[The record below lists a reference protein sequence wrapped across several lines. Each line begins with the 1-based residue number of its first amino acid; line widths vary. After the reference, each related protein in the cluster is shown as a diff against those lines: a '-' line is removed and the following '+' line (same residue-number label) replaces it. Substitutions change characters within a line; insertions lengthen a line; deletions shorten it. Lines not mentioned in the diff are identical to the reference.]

1 MDNTNNNDSV
11 SVMDANL
18 LQYFE
23 VSKGRWDSILNEAGL
38 SIHNIESETVYF
50 EDTLKK
56 IRSIELLPNEKV
68 MLFFYLGILF
78 TLSAIDA
85 ADNAD

>member
-11 SVMDANL
+11 MEANL

-23 VSKGRWDSILNEAGL
+23 VSKGRWESILNEVGL
-38 SIHNIESETVYF
+38 SNHNIESGTVYF
-50 EDTLKK
+50 EDTLNK
-56 IRSIELLPNEKV
+56 IKSIELLPNEKV

-78 TLSAIDA
+78 ALSAIDA

>member
-11 SVMDANL
+11 MEANL

-23 VSKGRWDSILNEAGL
+23 VSKGRWESILNEVGL
-38 SIHNIESETVYF
+38 SSHNIESETVYF
-50 EDTLKK
+50 GDTLNK
-56 IRSIELLPNEKV
+56 IKSIELLPNEKV

-85 ADNAD
+85 VDNAD

>member
-1 MDNTNNNDSV
+1 MNNTSNND

-18 LQYFE
+18 MQYFE
-23 VSKGRWDSILNEAGL
+23 VSKGRWESILNEVGL
-38 SIHNIESETVYF
+38 SSHNIESETVYF